1 MKHQVPAL
9 SNECHFRVV
18 HRTVVGHSSSYK
30 HLPYWRVSSTLKPH
44 AKRTRRW
51 DLFQFRSHLE
61 PSQAFSSVFR
71 EHISS
76 ALSRNH
82 FTVSPACKVDC
93 ISITYLFQ
101 KVDCAVG
108 FSSICGLGNTERTFI
123 SGEHL
128 GFKAETTCS
137 ETSRIRLS
145 QLDVFPSS
153 REHRFPSLYR

>member
-101 KVDCAVG
+101 KVNTSASKRRQLAPRLRG
-108 FSSICGLGNTERTFI
+108 FVCHNLMSFLLPVNIDSHLYTADGI
-123 SGEHL
+123 S
-128 GFKAETTCS
+128 KSTM
-137 ETSRIRLS
+137 
-145 QLDVFPSS
+145 D
-153 REHRFPSLYR
+153 